1 MCEAEEVLNWLLSE
15 IEQKSKE
22 VNECGNDL
30 YWAAPWMAQENKE
43 YGDALDQLDELMIEF
58 RQLARE
64 AKQRLKE
71 SKRQVAA

>member
-1 MCEAEEVLNWLLSE
+1 MCEAEKVLNWLCSE

-22 VNECGNDL
+22 VTECGNDL
-30 YWAAPWMAQENKE
+30 HWAAPWMAQENKE
-43 YGDALDQLDELMIEF
+43 YGDALDQLDELMIEC